1 MDKVTSA
8 DGTSIAFDRLGDGP
22 PVIVVA
28 PALCDRTDTHAL
40 AERLARHHTVI
51 NYDRRGRGDSGG
63 TRPYAVEREVEDI
76 AALIT
81 AAGGAAAVYGHSSG
95 AALALHAGA
104 HGCAI
109 TKLVVHEPPYGPDDP
124 GQRATA
130 RDIAEAIEAVLAQ
143 GRPGEAVELFLTG
156 AGMPPALVEQMSRDL
171 RTQAMAPTL
180 VHDFHV
186 MGNVRSGGTVPADLV
201 AAVRV
206 PALVLNGE
214 HSPAWMIDSGR
225 RIAQHMPAARHHV
238 LPGQHHLVPPEVLVP
253 VLTEFLDG

>member
-40 AERLARHHTVI
+40 AERLARRHTMI
-51 NYDRRGRGDSGG
+51 NYDRRGRGDSGD
-63 TRPYAVEREVEDI
+63 TRPYAVVREVEDI

-95 AALALHAGA
+95 AALALQTAA

-109 TKLVVHEPPYGPDDP
+109 TKLVVHEPPYGSDDAD
-124 GQRATA
+124 QRAAA
-130 RDIAEAIEAVLAQ
+130 RDIAGTIEAVLAQ

-156 AGMPPALVEQMSRDL
+156 AGMPSALVKQMSRDP

-180 VHDFHV
+180 AHEFQIMD
-186 MGNVRSGGTVPADLV
+186 NVRSGGTVPAELV

-214 HSPAWMIDSGR
+214 HSPTWMVDSGR
-225 RIAQHMPAARHHV
+225 RIAHHMPAGHHHV
-238 LPGQHHLVPPEVLVP
+238 LTGQHHLVPPEVLVP